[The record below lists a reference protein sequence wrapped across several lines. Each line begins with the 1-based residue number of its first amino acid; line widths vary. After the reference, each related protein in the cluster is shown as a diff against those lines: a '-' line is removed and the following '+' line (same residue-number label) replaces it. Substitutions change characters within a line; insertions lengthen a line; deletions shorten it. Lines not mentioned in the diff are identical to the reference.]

1 MGGKD
6 HALWLGDRLTIG
18 AHVLTLV
25 HNGKTNR
32 DGRGLSVAAA
42 HLQSAML
49 HINTEARAK
58 VPAACDDG
66 TPELEQLR
74 GIVSAL
80 NDLLIDISS
89 LNRAS

>member
-1 MGGKD
+1 
-6 HALWLGDRLTIG
+6 
-18 AHVLTLV
+18 VLTLV
-25 HNGKTNR
+25 HKGNPDRGK
-32 DGRGLSVAAA
+32 GLSVAAA

-49 HINTEARAK
+49 HINVEARAK
-58 VPAACDDG
+58 VPAVSDAG